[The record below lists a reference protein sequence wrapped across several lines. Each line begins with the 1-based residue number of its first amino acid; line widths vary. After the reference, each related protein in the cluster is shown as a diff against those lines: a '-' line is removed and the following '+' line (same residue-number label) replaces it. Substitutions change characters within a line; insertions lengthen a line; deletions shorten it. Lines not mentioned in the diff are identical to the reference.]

1 MQATTKPHLGSFR
14 HPALQ
19 QLLRF
24 QTSAKFNRLF
34 ASFKNPRKKVLSIV
48 AVLLGLMWVSQTIL
62 SVLFREAAD
71 PEKIA
76 FWLPLGLF
84 LYTVWHLSLIRI

>member
-1 MQATTKPHLGSFR
+1 MQTTSKPLLGSFS

-24 QTSAKFNRLF
+24 QTSAKFSRLF

-48 AVLLGLMWVSQTIL
+48 ALLLGVMWLSQTIL
-62 SVLFREAAD
+62 SVLSRSGYRWGCSSIQF
-71 PEKIA
+71 
-76 FWLPLGLF
+76 G
-84 LYTVWHLSLIRI
+84 T